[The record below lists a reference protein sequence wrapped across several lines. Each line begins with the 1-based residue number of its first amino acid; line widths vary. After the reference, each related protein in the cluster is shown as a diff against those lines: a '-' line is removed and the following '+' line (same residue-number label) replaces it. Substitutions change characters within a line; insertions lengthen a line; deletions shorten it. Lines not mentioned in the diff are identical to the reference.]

1 MKDDA
6 ANTLQTNAGKIMGGC
21 TGKGFLPGTSGNPSG
36 KRKGHHS
43 LTAAL
48 KRHLTRSDA
57 KAIAMKLISMAR
69 AGDLAA
75 IKLTFERLDG
85 VDIED
90 RLGGLETLV
99 YEKS

>member
-1 MKDDA
+1 MTDDA
-6 ANTLQTNAGKIMGGC
+6 AKTLQTNGKLPGGI
-21 TGKGFLPGTSGNPSG
+21 TGLGWRPGTSGNPCG

-48 KRHLTRSDA
+48 KRHLTREDA
-57 KAIAMKLISMAR
+57 KAIAMKLIAMAR

-90 RLGGLETLV
+90 RLRTLEALT